1 MFNALTKAQGRIH
14 MRSVN
19 RNPASVL
26 RVLFG
31 IVWLVDAFFKW
42 QPGFRTSFAAMI
54 QGMVSSQPGVVR
66 PWFQF
71 WALIATHTGQ
81 LLPDVT
87 AVTETAIG
95 IALIVGVARRPVYVI
110 GAMYA
115 LFVWAVGEGFGGPYA
130 LGISTDVGAALIY
143 AFVFAG
149 LFILD
154 LRPDVRVLSS
164 QRIMVPASR
173 RLDPRLA
180 QASLDEA
187 AALEALRRR
196 REVTPQRIAD
206 DGRKGH
212 R

>member
-1 MFNALTKAQGRIH
+1 MPKLT
-14 MRSVN
+14 
-19 RNPASVL
+19 RNPITVL

-31 IVWLVDAFFKW
+31 MVWLVDAFFKW
-42 QPGFRTSFAAMI
+42 QPGFRSSFAAMI

-71 WALIATHTGQ
+71 WALIATHTGH
-81 LLPDVT
+81 LLPDLT

-95 IALIVGVARRPVYVI
+95 VALILGIARRPVLVI
-110 GAMYA
+110 GALYA

-130 LGISTDVGAALIY
+130 LGISTDIGAAPIY
-143 AFVFAG
+143 AFVFAC

-164 QRIMVPASR
+164 QRIVLPASR
-173 RLDPRLA
+173 RVDLRLA

-187 AALEALRRR
+187 AALEALRRQAR
-196 REVTPQRIAD
+196 SKATHPR
-206 DGRKGH
+206 G
-212 R
+212 

>member
-1 MFNALTKAQGRIH
+1 MTRFNRRPVT
-14 MRSVN
+14 
-19 RNPASVL
+19 VL

-31 IVWLVDAFFKW
+31 VVWLVDAFFKW
-42 QPGFRTSFAAMI
+42 QPGFRDSFAAMI
-54 QGMVSSQPGVVR
+54 QGMVSSQPGIIR

-81 LLPDVT
+81 LLPSAT
-87 AVTETAIG
+87 AITETAIG
-95 IALIVGVARRPVYVI
+95 VALVLGVVRRPVYVI

-154 LRPDVRVLSS
+154 TPAGVSVLSL
-164 QRIMVPASR
+164 QRIAVPASR
-173 RLDPRLA
+173 RIDPRLA

-187 AALEALRRR
+187 AALEALRRQSTVTAAER
-196 REVTPQRIAD
+196 RE
-206 DGRKGH
+206 
-212 R
+212 

>member
-1 MFNALTKAQGRIH
+1 MARL
-14 MRSVN
+14 N
-19 RNPASVL
+19 RNPATVL

-31 IVWLVDAFFKW
+31 MVWLVDAFFKW
-42 QPGFRTSFAAMI
+42 QPGFRNSFAAMI
-54 QGMVSSQPGVVR
+54 QGMVSSQPGVIR

-71 WALIATHTGQ
+71 WALLATHTGQ
-81 LLPDVT
+81 LLPDLA

-95 IALIVGVARRPVYVI
+95 VALIVGVARRPVYVI
-110 GAMYA
+110 GALYA

-154 LRPDVRVLSS
+154 SRSDVRILSL
-164 QRIMVPASR
+164 QRITVPGSR

-180 QASLDEA
+180 QAALDEA
-187 AALEALRRR
+187 AALETLRRNVNRNAMPR
-196 REVTPQRIAD
+196 RGQM
-206 DGRKGH
+206 
-212 R
+212 

>member
-1 MFNALTKAQGRIH
+1 MARL
-14 MRSVN
+14 N
-19 RNPASVL
+19 RNPATVL

-31 IVWLVDAFFKW
+31 TVWLVDAFFKW
-42 QPGFRTSFAAMI
+42 QPGFRASFAAMI
-54 QGMVSSQPGVVR
+54 QGMVSSQPGIIR

-71 WALIATHTGQ
+71 WALIATHTGH
-81 LLPDVT
+81 LLPDLT

-95 IALIVGVARRPVYVI
+95 VALILGVVRKPVYVI
-110 GAMYA
+110 GALYA

-130 LGISTDVGAALIY
+130 LGITTDVGAALIY

-164 QRIMVPASR
+164 QLITVPASR

-187 AALEALRRR
+187 AALDVLRRR
-196 REVTPQRIAD
+196 SRSNSSQRN
-206 DGRKGH
+206 
-212 R
+212 